1 MKISQT
7 IGESRLQNNVYNC
20 DKEVSEM
27 AYEKRE
33 VTLVGYAL
41 IPIHNFKD
49 KRKKSRRARQI
60 TRTPPL
66 SANLTAGPPST
77 RSDSKCKGARDAKK
91 CKGEKYKEMHRKAL
105 Q

>member
-1 MKISQT
+1 
-7 IGESRLQNNVYNC
+7 
-20 DKEVSEM
+20 M
-27 AYEKRE
+27 AYEKRQ
-33 VTLVGYAL
+33 VTLIGYAL
-41 IPIHNFKD
+41 IPMHNFKD

-77 RSDSKCKGARDAKK
+77 RSDTKCKGERDAKK
-91 CKGEKYKEMHRKAL
+91 CKGEKYEEMQRRAL